1 MNPKGIKILLVG
13 MLIVSIL
20 YFWYCYNTANTINM
34 LQTLKSFTK
43 VDPLWW
49 AKSTISN
56 IVDAILDALKKIFG
70 IV

>member
-1 MNPKGIKILLVG
+1 MNSKGLKILLIG

-20 YFWYCYNTANTINM
+20 YFWYCYNTANTINT

-43 VDPLWW
+43 ADPLWW
-49 AKSTISN
+49 AKSTINS
-56 IVDAILDALKKIFG
+56 IVDTILDNLKKIFG

>member
-1 MNPKGIKILLVG
+1 MNSKALKIVLIG
-13 MLIVSIL
+13 MLFVSIL
-20 YFWYCYNTANTINM
+20 YFWYCYNTANTINT

-43 VDPLWW
+43 VDPIWW

-56 IVDAILDALKKIFG
+56 IVDAILDAFKKMFG